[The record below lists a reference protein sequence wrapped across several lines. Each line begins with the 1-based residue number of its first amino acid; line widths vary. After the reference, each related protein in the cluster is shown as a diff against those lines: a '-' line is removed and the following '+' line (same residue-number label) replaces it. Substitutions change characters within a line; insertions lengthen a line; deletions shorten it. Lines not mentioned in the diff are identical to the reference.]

1 MTDKSA
7 DRTRVSFAC
16 KGYYVNHHEKN
27 SHSRK
32 MRLEIKQQWIA
43 DAKTAKTWR
52 APEQSLRIRL
62 RENSSL
68 RSGGCETGI
77 TLTIEQAKQLAEIL
91 LHAIYYALPDI
102 QGLGG
107 RGE

>member
-7 DRTRVSFAC
+7 GRIRGSFAC

-27 SHSRK
+27 SHSRT
-32 MRLEIKQQWIA
+32 MRLEINQQWIA
-43 DAKTAKTWR
+43 DAKTARKWR
-52 APEQSLRIRL
+52 APKQNIQIRL
-62 RENSSL
+62 RENTSL

-77 TLTIEQAKQLAEIL
+77 TLTVEQAKQLTEIL

-102 QGLGG
+102 RGLG
-107 RGE
+107 RQGE